1 MTTSI
6 DSKDF
11 GATEPPRRW
20 RTRQSEG
27 VVDTDVA
34 AAVVVFV
41 VTAATATTLT
51 VGQHAGTGIQTI
63 WIRIGRAFCRQGF
76 SKQNVRLS
84 GDSGGT
90 QCPVESKERPSRG
103 RQFRIEGYVACQP
116 PDIKKNTIE

>member
-63 WIRIGRAFCRQGF
+63 WIRIGRAFSREGF
-76 SKQNVRLS
+76 RSKMS
-84 GDSGGT
+84 GDSGGA
-90 QCPVESKERPSRG
+90 QRPFESKERPSRG
-103 RQFRIEGYVACQP
+103 RQFRIEDHVACQP
-116 PDIKKNTIE
+116 SDIKKNTIE